1 LCKVVL
7 GSVMYTKYCHNDILP
22 DFPVQLNAE
31 PNAVLGIGFCDLG
44 NAENGSTKH
53 GIIPVVSL

>member
-1 LCKVVL
+1 
-7 GSVMYTKYCHNDILP
+7 MYTKYCHNDILP